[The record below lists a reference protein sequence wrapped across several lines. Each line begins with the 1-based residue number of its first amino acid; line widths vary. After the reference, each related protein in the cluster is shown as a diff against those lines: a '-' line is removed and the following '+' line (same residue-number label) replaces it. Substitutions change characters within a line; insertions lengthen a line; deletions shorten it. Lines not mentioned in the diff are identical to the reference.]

1 MAVELSSAGVSVQYA
16 VEATAGVRPTT
27 GYTKIPGIKST
38 PDLNPENS
46 ALDVTDLGDTEYKR
60 YIAGLK
66 DVGGTIA
73 FTANNT
79 EEFHTTWASIV
90 AAYETAIETS
100 LGMWFAIII
109 PGLTKAFFM
118 KVEPK
123 ELGLNAIE
131 VDSVLEI
138 DAYVA
143 PQQIVGWETKPV

>member
-1 MAVELSSAGVSVQYA
+1 MGIELSSAGVSVQYA
-16 VEATAGVRPTT
+16 VEATAGTRPTT
-27 GYTKIPGIKST
+27 GYTSIPGIKST

-46 ALDVTDLGDTEYKR
+46 ALDVTDLSDTEYKR

-79 EEFHTTWASIV
+79 EEFHTVWEAIIT
-90 AAYETAIETS
+90 AYTTAIADGKG
-100 LGMWFAIII
+100 LWFAIVI
-109 PGLTKAFFM
+109 PGLAKSFFM

-143 PQQIVGWETKPV
+143 PQQIIGWATKPT

>member
-79 EEFHTTWASIV
+79 EEFHTTWAAIV
-90 AAYETAIETS
+90 AAYETAIGTG